1 MHVFKLSSWEPSG
14 FAKLSQANCR
24 GKEKARYF
32 VLLQS
37 ETLCFSLFYFKVWF
51 EKGSLVLKKK
61 KKSLQKH
68 NSRNI
73 KLTLPRQIIIFVLL
87 VSRLHYLQVPSKYTF
102 NISKIL
108 MNKLYLYATTSII
121 AQWKHTGGSELGC
134 FLKSLVTYLIWRV

>member
-1 MHVFKLSSWEPSG
+1 MPNCLRPTAG
-14 FAKLSQANCR
+14 AKKR
-24 GKEKARYF
+24 PG
-32 VLLQS
+32 
-37 ETLCFSLFYFKVWF
+37 TLCCFNQRPSALPCFISRFGLKRGVWF
-51 EKGSLVLKKK
+51 LKK